1 MLRSVRRSRLQR
13 QSLAGRR
20 TGRRSSLPE
29 PPHGRGQIGLPQSH
43 LAPMMQ
49 LDRPSRALV
58 ATRPATHFDLEI
70 RRGRRQAAEQLAGR
84 EALLPRPA
92 QKGVSSCRPRLGEA
106 AHTRP
111 GSSRQLCGQAS
122 VRPYLGLFSAT
133 LTMRSL
139 REAAEDAQPLPGTSA
154 GTRGRWSQPRACHE
168 NLGGG
173 FRSRTAILD
182 ATQLHPGVQ
191 ICHGGPAE
199 APRFGH
205 LGQCSPSAVCRR
217 LGPVKR
223 VVL

>member
-1 MLRSVRRSRLQR
+1 MALAEDQHPVGDLRLCGEHEPFRITVRARA
-13 QSLAGRR
+13 AGRDR
-20 TGRRSSLPE
+20 PR
-29 PPHGRGQIGLPQSH
+29 
-43 LAPMMQ
+43 AP
-49 LDRPSRALV
+49 DRPSRGLV
-58 ATRPATHFDLEI
+58 ATRPAIHFDLEI
-70 RRGRRQAAEQLAGR
+70 RRPRRQAAEQLAGR

-92 QKGVSSCRPRLGEA
+92 QKGVPSCRPRLGEA

-182 ATQLHPGVQ
+182 ANQLHPGVQ
-191 ICHGGPAE
+191 ICHGGPGE
-199 APRFGH
+199 APRFRH
-205 LGQCSPSAVCRR
+205 WGQCSPSAVCRR